1 MRHEKFTVN
10 GKSVDGYEIPIGP
23 VKLVNVVSD
32 KGMIG
37 CGAFDVAALDKFS
50 YPAARVKGK
59 EGKSIGSVEDLLGAV
74 IREANQHATKLGV
87 VPDMPVEEALK
98 LL

>member
-10 GKSVDGYEIPIGP
+10 GKTIDGYEIPIGP
-23 VKLVNVVSD
+23 VKLVNVVTD

-50 YPAARVKGK
+50 YPAARVKAK
-59 EGKSIGSVEDLLGAV
+59 EGKSIGSVEDLLDAV
-74 IREANQHATKLGV
+74 IREANQNATKLGIA
-87 VPDMPVEEALK
+87 PDMPVKEALA